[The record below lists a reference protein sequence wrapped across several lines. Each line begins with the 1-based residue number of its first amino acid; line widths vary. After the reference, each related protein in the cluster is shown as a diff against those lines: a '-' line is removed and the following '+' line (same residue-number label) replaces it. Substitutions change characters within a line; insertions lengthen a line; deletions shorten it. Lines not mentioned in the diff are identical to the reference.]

1 MEQQLSQSTSQ
12 PAHCAVLTPCSA
24 VTVPDTRCCCCNRV
38 AQQAST
44 LAARVAGGADPH
56 APQQLINL
64 LRALTRCLSLLRQRV
79 HDDLLAQA
87 LGVSLWSCAQV
98 QLPHSRQTPG

>member
-1 MEQQLSQSTSQ
+1 MMRLRSAAAFIPDSG
-12 PAHCAVLTPCSA
+12 AVPVA
-24 VTVPDTRCCCCNRV
+24 RV
-38 AQQAST
+38 VQQAAT
-44 LAARVAGGADPH
+44 LASRVAGGGDPT

-64 LRALTRCLSLLRQRV
+64 LKALTGCLSLLRQRV

-98 QLPHSRQTPG
+98 RLAHTTHLCLQASPAYNNIA